1 MNGKVFTITGHLRGA
16 SENHSKLSQVPTLAQ
31 TLKINGIALWVP
43 WAGGTSHVLSLCDMA
58 GTPEELCHSV

>member
-31 TLKINGIALWVP
+31 TLKINGINIVGALGRWNFTRAV
-43 WAGGTSHVLSLCDMA
+43 V
-58 GTPEELCHSV
+58 V